1 MYFNHVFLHVA
12 FSSVKHILLFPDGGK
27 ESAKDIAHGDGMSY
41 LYASGLFELNFPLS
55 ELQY

>member
-1 MYFNHVFLHVA
+1 
-12 FSSVKHILLFPDGGK
+12 VKHILLFPDGGK